1 MGLLSLKCPSCGA
14 NLNVKEGR
22 DDYFCQYCGAK
33 LEYAKQRIELSGTV
47 NVSGMANEATLLER
61 AFLYAEDS
69 NFNDA
74 KVYFNKVL
82 DINPRNAK
90 AYMGLLIC
98 KLGIRT
104 IDDLQNYDYPIS
116 QHEEYQKAVR
126 FAGLKEKQQYDSLNT
141 SLLERYIS
149 MMSSRR
155 AEIEELNNKIISD
168 KKIGNDNRINI
179 SRLKAKETILLTILI
194 IIIILDLL
202 SVTGIILEPP
212 FAIIF
217 LVILGNS
224 CIFCH

>member
-126 FAGLKEKQQYDSLNT
+126 FAGLKVSFCLFFSRFRCRY
-141 SLLERYIS
+141 SLLSFFI
-149 MMSSRR
+149 
-155 AEIEELNNKIISD
+155 NN
-168 KKIGNDNRINI
+168 
-179 SRLKAKETILLTILI
+179 LTILYRKNHC
-194 IIIILDLL
+194 L
-202 SVTGIILEPP
+202 SHIN
-212 FAIIF
+212 IF
-217 LVILGNS
+217 HQTIHKS
-224 CIFCH
+224 T